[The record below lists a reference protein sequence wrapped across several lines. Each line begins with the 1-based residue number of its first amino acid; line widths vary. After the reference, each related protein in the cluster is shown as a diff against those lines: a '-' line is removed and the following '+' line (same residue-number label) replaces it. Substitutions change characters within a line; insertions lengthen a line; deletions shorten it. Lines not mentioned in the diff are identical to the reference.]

1 MSARW
6 TREDFAA
13 PADALAPRL
22 LGQRLV
28 SVVRGKRRAGVIVET
43 EAYLGPEDLASHAAG
58 GRRTARTEPM
68 WGAPGLAYIYISYGL
83 HRCMNVVAG
92 TTEDAHAV
100 LIRALAPTEG
110 LPQMRRVRNANRRKT
125 ALSDRDLASGPGK
138 LCQALGITESRS
150 GDDLTTSGNLWIERA
165 APPKD
170 AEIVQTPRIGL
181 GPCDEWSLRPLRYVI
196 ARHPF
201 ASRPTE

>member
-68 WGAPGLAYIYISYGL
+68 WGAPGLAYVYISYGL

-110 LPQMRRVRNANRRKT
+110 LPQMRRGRNANRRKT
-125 ALSDRDLASGPGK
+125 ALFDRDLASGPGK

-150 GDDLTTSGNLWIERA
+150 GDDLTTSETLWIERA
-165 APPKD
+165 TPPED